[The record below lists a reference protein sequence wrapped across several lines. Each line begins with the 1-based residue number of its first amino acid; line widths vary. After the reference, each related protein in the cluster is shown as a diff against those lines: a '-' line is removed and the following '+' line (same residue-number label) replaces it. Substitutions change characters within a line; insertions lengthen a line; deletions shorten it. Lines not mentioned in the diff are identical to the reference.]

1 MISTNS
7 SEIDGVVLSKSQ
19 IQVDFRGKF
28 VKLESHTNFCNSLT
42 TIALSMNPRV
52 GTVRGMHFQ
61 TEPYS
66 EEKSVSCIQGAI
78 YDVVIDIRP
87 NSKTFGQWRT
97 YELTEENGL
106 ELHLPKGVAHGF
118 QTLSPD
124 SIVHYVLTNSYSSDH
139 SFAIN
144 PFGDLQILW
153 PLEVS
158 VVSERDSLGMSFQ
171 LAAQKYADSLGNN

>member
-1 MISTNS
+1 MISPNS
-7 SEIDGVVLSKSQ
+7 SEIDGVVLSNSE
-19 IQVDFRGKF
+19 IQTDYRGKF
-28 VKLESHTNFCNSLT
+28 VRLESHTNFGNSLT

-52 GTVRGMHFQ
+52 GTVRGMHLQ

-78 YDVVIDIRP
+78 YDVVIDTRP
-87 NSKTFGQWRT
+87 NSKTFGQWNA

-106 ELHLPKGVAHGF
+106 ELYIPKGIAHGF
-118 QTLSPD
+118 QTLSPH
-124 SIVHYVLTNSYSSDH
+124 SIVHYVLTNRYSSDH
-139 SFAIN
+139 SIAIN
-144 PFGDLQILW
+144 PFGDPNILW

-158 VVSERDSLGMSFQ
+158 HVSERDASGMSFQ